1 MGREGLEG
9 ADGPAQAGRAE
20 GKGRGDRHEERQVC
34 EVVPKLS
41 LFPTSSVG
49 WEPQCLLRL
58 GCGP

>member
-9 ADGPAQAGRAE
+9 ADGPAQAGGAE
-20 GKGRGDRHEERQVC
+20 GKGRGDRHEEQQVC

-49 WEPQCLLRL
+49 
-58 GCGP
+58 GGPSVC